1 MYTHNYINIE
11 VLENR
16 NSKPEKPHLLGLRL
30 LLTSLNF
37 FLYYHLAYKNGLQEN
52 FKLAYL
58 HILQQACIN
67 KRIFIDVILQDT
79 GQKPNLRRILNIIPS
94 TFLMP
99 LK

>member
-1 MYTHNYINIE
+1 M
-11 VLENR
+11 
-16 NSKPEKPHLLGLRL
+16 
-30 LLTSLNF
+30 
-37 FLYYHLAYKNGLQEN
+37 AYK
-52 FKLAYL
+52 KISSWHIYL